1 MSDHVHFAYKNDG
14 VPTVEIDLSGVAE
27 YLPQPAIDALQ
38 MAINRA
44 ISPLLT
50 ELSSLREVVG
60 RQAKTAISQAERIDG
75 LEDQQ
80 AINIQNWGIAFK
92 VINETRDKVEDLETA
107 PQKAGPGT
115 IEQQEQIAALCF
127 HSLSSSDFRF
137 STNGN
142 GPLPVRLRRGMVGGG
157 GVAFPKVRFRL
168 LFICHRYPSP
178 HVLCRYLSD
187 VFVKFRPPFFTNT
200 SAK

>member
-1 MSDHVHFAYKNDG
+1 MSKHVHFAYKNDG
-14 VPTVEIDLSGVAE
+14 VPTVEIDLSSVAE

-92 VINETRDKVEDLETA
+92 VINEVRDKVEDLETA

-115 IEQQEQIAALCF
+115 INQQEKIATYLKKSPKKRAAFGEIRDFLGVSKSRLSQII
-127 HSLSSSDFRF
+127 
-137 STNGN
+137 NGSGFLILQN
-142 GPLPVRLRRGMVGGG
+142 RHDRR
-157 GVAFPKVRFRL
+157 RRL
-168 LFICHRYPSP
+168 LQLPANF
-178 HVLCRYLSD
+178 
-187 VFVKFRPPFFTNT
+187 
-200 SAK
+200 